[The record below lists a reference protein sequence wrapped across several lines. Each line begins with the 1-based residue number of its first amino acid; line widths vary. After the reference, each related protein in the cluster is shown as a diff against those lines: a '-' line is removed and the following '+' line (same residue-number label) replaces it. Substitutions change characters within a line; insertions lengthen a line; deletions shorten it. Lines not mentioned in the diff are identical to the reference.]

1 MNKIRILIV
10 EDESIVAI
18 DLKKTLQNLNYEV
31 IDIARTAEKAIKL
44 SLEKIPDLILMDI
57 MLEGEMTGIDA
68 ALEIRKHKDIPII
81 YLTAYANQSTLSQA
95 KVTEPFGYILKPFDE
110 KNLLSTIEMALYKH
124 SVDLK
129 LKESEAGYRRVV
141 EKSPVAIGIIAGRN
155 IVYANPYAVRLFGAK
170 SENELK
176 QKFLFDFIHKEY
188 TGLLRERIKKL
199 TKEGDTIIGQD
210 EKLLTLDGRVIDV
223 EFAAIPTMYQGKPAV
238 QVVIRDITE
247 INKKEKI
254 QQATIRLLQ
263 AANSSVTLDELYKLF
278 HEILFEFIP
287 FKNIYF
293 AFYDDTKD
301 VISFPYF
308 IDEKIPPLK
317 ERIFDNG
324 LTEYVINSGRIHLL
338 NQEDIDNLISEGK
351 VETGC
356 PPLKSW
362 LGIPLQV
369 YDNKLGVLVIK
380 EYYKEDLIGEK
391 DKEFMENISF
401 PLSRAIE
408 KKQIEEERKDY
419 TETLKRLNDTKD
431 KFLSLISHDI
441 KSPFNSL
448 IGYSEILKNE
458 LDELTTEE
466 RDIFINS
473 IYDSTKHIYNLLNDL
488 LEFSRFYLGLIKVEP
503 KEINIKNL
511 VNENIEILKRNA
523 QQKNINLTNL
533 IVRDYLVLAEAEMI
547 GSVLRNLIS
556 NAIKFTNPEGTI
568 SVSAEVK
575 DREIEISVADNG
587 IGMDEETQSNVFK
600 MVSKKSRP
608 GTADEEGTGL
618 GLILTKEF
626 VEKNNGE
633 IKVKSETGKGTTFTF
648 TLPFIEENI

>member
-356 PPLKSW
+356 PQLKSW

-380 EYYKEDLIGEK
+380 EYYHEDLIGEK

-458 LDELTTEE
+458 HDELTTDE

-556 NAIKFTNPEGTI
+556 NAIKFTNREGTI

>member
-18 DLKKTLQNLNYEV
+18 DLKRTLQNLNYEV

-57 MLEGEMTGIDA
+57 MLEGDMTGIDA
-68 ALEIRKHKDIPII
+68 AFEIRKHKDIPII

-124 SVDLK
+124 SIDLK

-141 EKSPVAIGIIAGRN
+141 EKSPVAIGVIAGRN

-170 SENELK
+170 SEIELK

-199 TKEGDTIIGQD
+199 TKEGDTIIGLD
-210 EKLLTLDGRVIDV
+210 EKFLTLDGRVIDV

-254 QQATIRLLQ
+254 QQATIKLLQ
-263 AANSSVTLDELYKLF
+263 AANSSITLDELFKLF
-278 HEILFEFIP
+278 HEILLEF
-287 FKNIYF
+287 FHFNNIYF

-301 VISFPYF
+301 AITFPYF
-308 IDEKIPPLK
+308 VDEIIPPLR
-317 ERIFDNG
+317 ERNFSNG

-338 NQEDIDNLISEGK
+338 KQQDINNLIAEGK

-356 PPLKSW
+356 PQLKSW
-362 LGIPLQV
+362 LGIPLHV
-369 YDNKLGVLVIK
+369 YENKLGVCVIK
-380 EYYKEDLIGEK
+380 EYRQENLIGEK
-391 DKEFMENISF
+391 DKEFMENIIF

-408 KKQIEEERKDY
+408 KKQIEEERKEY
-419 TETLKRLNDTKD
+419 TETLKKLNETKD
-431 KFLSLISHDI
+431 KFLSLVSHDI

-448 IGYSEILKNE
+448 MGYTEILKNE
-458 LDELTTEE
+458 LDELAVDE
-466 RDIFINS
+466 REIFINS
-473 IYDSTKHIYNLLNDL
+473 IYESTRHIYNLLNDL

-511 VNENIEILKRNA
+511 VNDNIEILKQVA
-523 QQKNINLTNL
+523 QQKNINLCNL
-533 IVRDYLVLAEAEMI
+533 IVRDYLVLAEEEMI
-547 GSVLRNLIS
+547 ASVLRNLIS
-556 NAIKFTNPEGTI
+556 NAIKFTNPNGTI

-575 DREIEISVADNG
+575 DRKLEISVADNG

-633 IKVKSETGKGTTFTF
+633 IKVKSETGKGSTFTF

>member
-44 SLEKIPDLILMDI
+44 SLEKVPDLILMDI

-188 TGLLRERIKKL
+188 AGLLRERIKKL

-263 AANSSVTLDELYKLF
+263 AANSSVTLDELYKLS

-308 IDEKIPPLK
+308 IDEKIPSLK
-317 ERIFDNG
+317 ERIFNNG

-338 NQEDIDNLISEGK
+338 NQDDIDNLISEGK

-533 IVRDYLVLAEAEMI
+533 IVGDYLVLAEAEMI

-556 NAIKFTNPEGTI
+556 NAIKFTNPDGTI
-568 SVSAEVK
+568 SVSAEVR

-600 MVSKKSRP
+600 MVSKKSRS